1 MTIRPEQTI
10 YTPAEAAEVL
20 RISRDYVYDLCRS
33 GTLRSFKIGRSLR
46 IDSKAIA
53 DFVTACQE
61 AS

>member
-20 RISRDYVYDLCRS
+20 RISRDHVYELCAS
-33 GTLRSFKIGRSLR
+33 GKLRSFRIGRARR
-46 IDSKAIA
+46 IDSQSIA
-53 DFVTACQE
+53 DFVEACRE